1 MTPAFFVARKKATGW
16 VSGVC
21 SVGLDVDGLHTAW
34 AGVCEIYVGL
44 CTGSF
49 RATFLMRYPAL
60 SRVVDSVKLI
70 SLVIEF
76 NSLCLSFYGGK
87 MMGKKVSFST
97 EKSY

>member
-1 MTPAFFVARKKATGW
+1 MWPEKATSW

-70 SLVIEF
+70 SLLVLAF
-76 NSLCLSFYGGK
+76 DNLCLSFDGNK
-87 MMGKKVSFST
+87 IIKKKVSFST
-97 EKSY
+97 ENSY